1 MPSVEEIS
9 RVVASAVAPGAAEAD
24 RLARFPR
31 AAMAALSRKGVLAL
45 TASRRLGGGGHGL
58 AEAARVVEVVARSCA
73 STATVLRSHFAA
85 VAVLEAHADQSV
97 RAELAGGRH
106 LSTLALSDA
115 APGSRLLAPD
125 GVASAHGGV
134 VDLAGRKT
142 GVVAAGEAD
151 SYVWSSRPA
160 GGRGAATLWFVPG
173 HAPGL
178 FVPASVGGLGLRA
191 SAATT
196 VCADPVQLPEN
207 TVLGRDG
214 DGADVVLDL
223 ALPWFLGL
231 GAAVA
236 LGLAETAIER
246 VAAVDSGA
254 AQADLARMRL
264 RASAVR
270 VLAADA
276 FATSSWDP
284 AHALPRFFHL
294 WLSAGEAVTAITEV
308 ALRLCSAYP
317 GDSVVERCFRD
328 ARAHCALEP
337 TVDTVVDLAARASG
351 AAVPRELH
359 VAR

>member
-9 RVVASAVAPGAAEAD
+9 RTVAGTVAPAAAESD

-31 AAMAALSRKGVLAL
+31 ASVAALSRKGVLAM

-97 RAELAGGRH
+97 RADLAAGHH

-134 VDLAGRKT
+134 VDLVGRKA
-142 GVVAAGEAD
+142 GVIAAGEAD
-151 SYVWSSRPA
+151 SYVWSTRPA
-160 GGRGAATLWFVPG
+160 SGRGAATLWFVPG

-178 FVPASVGGLGLRA
+178 FVPAPGGGLGLRGT
-191 SAATT
+191 SATT

-207 TVLGRDG
+207 TILGHDG
-214 DGADVVLDL
+214 EGAEVVLDL

-236 LGLAETAIER
+236 LGLAEAAIER
-246 VAAVDSGA
+246 VAGSDPARTE
-254 AQADLARMRL
+254 LARMRL

-276 FATSSWDP
+276 FATCSWDP
-284 AHALPRFFHL
+284 AHALPKFFHL
-294 WLSAGEAVTAITEV
+294 WLAAGEAVTAITEA
-308 ALRLCSAYP
+308 ALRQSSAYP
-317 GDSVVERCFRD
+317 GDSVLERCFRD

-337 TVDTVVDLAARASG
+337 TVDTVVDLAARADC
-351 AAVPRELH
+351 AVVPELH
-359 VAR
+359 SAL

>member
-1 MPSVEEIS
+1 MVPSVEQIS
-9 RVVASAVAPGAAEAD
+9 RVVASVIAPAAAEAD

-31 AAMAALSRKGVLAL
+31 GAMAALSRKGVLAL

-85 VAVLEAHADQSV
+85 VAVLEAHADPSV
-97 RAELAGGRH
+97 RAELAAGRH
-106 LSTLALSDA
+106 LSTLALVDA
-115 APGSRLLAPD
+115 GPGSRLLAPD
-125 GVASAHGGV
+125 GVAGSHGGV
-134 VDLAGRKT
+134 VDLTGRKA

-160 GGRGAATLWFVPG
+160 SGRGAATVWFVPG

-178 FVPASVGGLGLRA
+178 FVPAAGGGLGLRA
-191 SAATT
+191 SAITT

-214 DGADVVLDL
+214 EGAEVVLDL

-236 LGLAETAIER
+236 LGLAEAAIER
-246 VAAVDSGA
+246 VSRDGA
-254 AQADLARMRL
+254 GADLARLRL

-276 FATSSWDP
+276 FATYSWDP
-284 AHALPRFFHL
+284 AHALPKFFHL
-294 WLSAGEAVTAITEV
+294 WLTAAETVTVTTEV
-308 ALRLCSAYP
+308 ALRLCSGYP
-317 GDSVVERCFRD
+317 GDPVLERCFRD

-351 AAVPRELH
+351 DLVGREVSAAR
-359 VAR
+359 

>member
-1 MPSVEEIS
+1 MVPSVEEIS
-9 RVVASAVAPGAAEAD
+9 RTVATTVAPAAAEAD

-31 AAMAALSRKGVLAL
+31 AAVAALSRKGVLAM

-97 RAELAGGRH
+97 RADLAAGRH

-134 VDLAGRKT
+134 VDLAGRKA
-142 GVVAAGEAD
+142 GVIAAGEAD
-151 SYVWSSRPA
+151 SYVWSTRPA
-160 GGRGAATLWFVPG
+160 RGRGAATLWFVPG

-178 FVPASVGGLGLRA
+178 FVPASGGGLGLRA

-207 TVLGRDG
+207 TILGRDG
-214 DGADVVLDL
+214 DGAEVVLDL

-231 GAAVA
+231 GAVVA
-236 LGLAETAIER
+236 LGLAEAAIER
-246 VAAVDSGA
+246 VAAGGTGA
-254 AQADLARMRL
+254 ARTELARMRL
-264 RASAVR
+264 RASTVR

-276 FATSSWDP
+276 FATYSWDP
-284 AHALPRFFHL
+284 AHALAKFFHL
-294 WLSAGEAVTAITEV
+294 WLSAGEAVTAITEA
-308 ALRLCSAYP
+308 ALRLSSAYP
-317 GDSVVERCFRD
+317 GDAVLERCFRD

-337 TVDTVVDLAARASG
+337 TVDTVVDLAARVDG
-351 AAVPRELH
+351 AAVPELH
-359 VAR
+359 SAL